1 VITRRPDPAH
11 PRISYLVFRLE
22 RHIRARLDE
31 TLARH
36 GLSTTEYMVL
46 TELRLRDGLSS
57 AQLARIAFVTPQ
69 AMNLV
74 ILGLEQRELIHRR
87 PDPAHRRVLS
97 ASLTPAA
104 RAVLL
109 RCDKDVD
116 GLEDAMLADL
126 DDPAR
131 QGLQTA
137 LGACT
142 HALQHLAGTAGS
154 ADGRAHGE

>member
-1 VITRRPDPAH
+1 VTTREADPAH
-11 PRISYLVFRLE
+11 PRVSYLVFRLE

-31 TLARH
+31 TLARY

-74 ILGLEQRELIHRR
+74 ILGLEQRRLIRR
-87 PDPAHRRVLS
+87 EPNPVHRRVLA

-104 RAVLL
+104 RTVLQ
-109 RCDKDVD
+109 RCDRAVD
-116 GLEDAMLADL
+116 RLEEAMLVDL
-126 DDPAR
+126 DAAARRELPA
-131 QGLQTA
+131 A

-142 HALQHLAGTAGS
+142 HALHQLP
-154 ADGRAHGE
+154 

>member
-1 VITRRPDPAH
+1 MTTREPDHVH
-11 PRISYLVFRLE
+11 PRVSYLVFRLE

-74 ILGLEQRELIHRR
+74 ILGLEQRKLIRR
-87 PDPAHRRVLS
+87 QPNPEHRRVLS

-104 RAVLL
+104 RTVLA
-109 RCDKDVD
+109 RCDRAVD
-116 GLEDAMLADL
+116 KLEEAMLGDL
-126 DDPAR
+126 PAQTR
-131 QGLQTA
+131 RDLPTA

-142 HALQHLAGTAGS
+142 HALHHLT
-154 ADGRAHGE
+154 